1 MKTKPFHLGRNKK
14 PVAMWRSSRK
24 AKQLNRSKKHK
35 QKSNRSRSYKLHLT
49 LVKGNLAR
57 NPSLPLWCDPGYS
70 SIAGCLLLPGVPR
83 DASRIAWGIP
93 LPSPSRPFPFL
104 LFLPPLPSPHPLSPS
119 PHPQDPQE
127 CVCSFPVLSC
137 FSCLAAVFLL
147 RCLFCFALFALCAFS
162 PCPLPLFL
170 SFVLPASCVLPGL
183 FFAFVVFLCFPVV
196 VVVGGGGGGGG
207 WLSLCVCV
215 SRAQEHP
222 KPFDMEFE
230 QESVLFWLGF
240 WPWDLQQAQLQ
251 DFLGLVTSVDANLL
265 SFKFDSQKY

>member
-1 MKTKPFHLGRNKK
+1 MPCGE
-14 PVAMWRSSRK
+14 VAVRRSSSTER
-24 AKQLNRSKKHK
+24 RST
-35 QKSNRSRSYKLHLT
+35 SRSPIGAEATNHTCHWSRATWQKT
-49 LVKGNLAR
+49 L
-57 NPSLPLWCDPGYS
+57 PSLFWCDPGYS

-104 LFLPPLPSPHPLSPS
+104 LFLPPLPSLHPLSPS

-196 VVVGGGGGGGG
+196 VVGGGGG
-207 WLSLCVCV
+207 WLSLCVCACPEL
-215 SRAQEHP
+215 RKIRPILAG
-222 KPFDMEFE
+222 
-230 QESVLFWLGF
+230 VL
-240 WPWDLQQAQLQ
+240 A
-251 DFLGLVTSVDANLL
+251 LGLATSSASRFSGISD
-265 SFKFDSQKY
+265 QR